1 MTRAMTGLAGR
12 PVQGSGGL
20 EDVSRRRLIQGASA
34 WALIGP
40 TLAIAPLA
48 MAQATQVLPSIPA
61 LSALLGGRSPR
72 WERLHLE
79 LPSLADNGQA
89 VPMRLTMAGPFAP
102 GSSLQAIHLF
112 SEVNPVPEMAVFE
125 FPVPPPKVEIDS
137 RVRLAGS
144 QHVVALAV
152 MSDGGVFAAMAE
164 VIVTIAACLDGS

>member
-1 MTRAMTGLAGR
+1 VTGSRFPTRA
-12 PVQGSGGL
+12 
-20 EDVSRRRLIQGASA
+20 SRRRLLQSVGAWVLAIPLLGRARLASA
-34 WALIGP
+34 QTTNTLP
-40 TLAIAPLA
+40 T
-48 MAQATQVLPSIPA
+48 IPA
-61 LSALLGGRSPR
+61 MSSLLAGRSPQ
-72 WERLHLE
+72 WDRLRLE

-102 GSSLQAIHLF
+102 GAALQAIHLF

-125 FPVPPPKVEIDS
+125 FPVPPPKVEIDT

-152 MSDGGVFAAMAE
+152 MSDGTLFAAMAE